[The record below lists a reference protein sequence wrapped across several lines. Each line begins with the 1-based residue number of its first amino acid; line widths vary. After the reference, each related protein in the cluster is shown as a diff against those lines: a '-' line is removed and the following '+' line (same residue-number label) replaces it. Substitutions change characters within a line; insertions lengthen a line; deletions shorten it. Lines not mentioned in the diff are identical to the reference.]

1 MTDRDRL
8 PLPSEDEG
16 DLTDAPT
23 TGASDDPMVAT
34 EEGVPYTPPSD
45 RVLAPRRAGED
56 GSDVAGTPPDD
67 AGELAA
73 DDTISAP
80 SGDLGARG
88 ERGELP
94 QGDALLADVLAE
106 LRDSDV
112 LAGDRIEVAV
122 SGRTVT
128 LRGEVES
135 IEVGDEIAGIAGDV
149 PGVDEVVDET
159 RIAGM

>member
-1 MTDRDRL
+1 MSNDDRL
-8 PLPSEDEG
+8 PLPSEDSG
-16 DLTDAPT
+16 DLADAPA
-23 TGASDDPMVAT
+23 TGVSDDPTVAT
-34 EEGVPYTPPSD
+34 EEGVPYTPPTD
-45 RVLAPRRAGED
+45 RVLAPRRAGEAAA
-56 GSDVAGTPPDD
+56 DVAGTPLDD
-67 AGELAA
+67 AGELSA
-73 DDTISAP
+73 DDSISAP
-80 SGDLGARG
+80 T
-88 ERGELP
+88 GELP

-135 IEVGDEIAGIAGDV
+135 VDVGDEIAGIASDV

>member
-1 MTDRDRL
+1 MIDRDRL
-8 PLPSEDEG
+8 PLPSEDSG
-16 DLTDAPT
+16 DLADAPAA
-23 TGASDDPMVAT
+23 GVSDDPTVAT

-45 RVLAPRRAGED
+45 RVIAPRRAREAA
-56 GSDVAGTPPDD
+56 SDVAGTPPDD

-80 SGDLGARG
+80 T
-88 ERGELP
+88 GELP

-135 IEVGDEIAGIAGDV
+135 VEVGDEIAGIAGDV
-149 PGVDEVVDET
+149 PGVEEVIDET
-159 RIAGM
+159 RISGM

>member
-1 MTDRDRL
+1 MSDRDRP
-8 PLPSEDEG
+8 PLPSEDSG
-16 DLTDAPT
+16 DLADAPAA
-23 TGASDDPMVAT
+23 GVSDDPTIAT
-34 EEGVPYTPPSD
+34 EEGVPYTPPTD
-45 RVLAPRRAGED
+45 RVLAPRRAGEAA
-56 GSDVAGTPPDD
+56 SDVAGTPLDD

-80 SGDLGARG
+80 T
-88 ERGELP
+88 GELP

-135 IEVGDEIAGIAGDV
+135 VEVGDEIAGIASDV